1 LQRGLLIYSFSLAK
15 VLEQNEYEYI
25 LGARPKNETNKIK
38 EQILETKLE
47 TIYKYVLQFFL
58 PSDDIRAAVFS
69 NPFLTF

>member
-1 LQRGLLIYSFSLAK
+1 LQRALLIYFFSPAK

-47 TIYKYVLQFFL
+47 NDTYKVIKKRQ
-58 PSDDIRAAVFS
+58 
-69 NPFLTF
+69 